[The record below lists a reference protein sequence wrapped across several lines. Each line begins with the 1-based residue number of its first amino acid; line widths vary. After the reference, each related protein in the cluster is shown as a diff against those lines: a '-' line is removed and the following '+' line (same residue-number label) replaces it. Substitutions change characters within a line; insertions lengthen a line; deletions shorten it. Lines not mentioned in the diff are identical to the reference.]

1 MKVNFYLDKPY
12 NPDISP
18 EKVKQELAKVG
29 GKKKNLAQKFW
40 NPSPTALYLF
50 FSPDKSCRIKYRTNY
65 KILPKSWDF
74 EKERLKPSASGA
86 LEFNV
91 ELNNL
96 ANCCTREAMRKKETN
111 QFLSKEDYSKESNQ
125 YFYPGERTDVDMSN
139 GDFEVKVNGI
149 NSSSLQLV
157 STTEDSLIHPTS
169 VYGITK
175 QVQGQLV
182 HLICSKIGKQSVS
195 FRYQNVYGPGQSLS
209 NPYTGILSIFS
220 TRIKN
225 GHEINIFEDGK
236 ESRDFV
242 YIEDVVDATIL
253 GIEKDEAN
261 GHAFNVGSGVPIDVL
276 SVAQSLIKQYG
287 IQVPIRISGNFRL
300 GDIRHNYADISLAQ
314 RLLGYAPKWTF
325 DAGIKEFCDWV
336 NKQELQKDKYEE
348 SIFEMK
354 EKGLYK

>member
-1 MKVNFYLDKPY
+1 M
-12 NPDISP
+12 
-18 EKVKQELAKVG
+18 EKVDIIV
-29 GKKKNLAQKFW
+29 KNQ
-40 NPSPTALYLF
+40 
-50 FSPDKSCRIKYRTNY
+50 TN
-65 KILPKSWDF
+65 
-74 EKERLKPSASGA
+74 
-86 LEFNV
+86 
-91 ELNNL
+91 
-96 ANCCTREAMRKKETN
+96 T
-111 QFLSKEDYSKESNQ
+111 
-125 YFYPGERTDVDMSN
+125 FYPGERTDVDMSN

-261 GHAFNVGSGVPIDVL
+261 GHAFNVGSG
-276 SVAQSLIKQYG
+276 SSY
-287 IQVPIRISGNFRL
+287 
-300 GDIRHNYADISLAQ
+300 
-314 RLLGYAPKWTF
+314 
-325 DAGIKEFCDWV
+325 
-336 NKQELQKDKYEE
+336 
-348 SIFEMK
+348 
-354 EKGLYK
+354 